1 MTVDDRLVAV
11 GTAAPWVDGITD
23 QHGEAVA
30 LDAFV
35 GKHVVLYWYP
45 KDDTPGCTIEACN
58 FRDNLGSIDAE
69 ILGVSLD
76 DAASHQDF
84 IAKFDLPFRLLVDP
98 DGQLGKLYGAIIP
111 ERANPRRVS
120 FLIDPAGVVKQVW
133 ATVDPEVHWQEVQA
147 AING

>member
-1 MTVDDRLVAV
+1 M
-11 GTAAPWVDGITD
+11 DGITD
-23 QHGEAVA
+23 QHGEVS

-111 ERANPRRVS
+111 SAPTRAECHFSSTSRCYQ
-120 FLIDPAGVVKQVW
+120 QVW
-133 ATVDPEVHWQEVQA
+133 ARLIPKSTGKNQA
-147 AING
+147 AINR